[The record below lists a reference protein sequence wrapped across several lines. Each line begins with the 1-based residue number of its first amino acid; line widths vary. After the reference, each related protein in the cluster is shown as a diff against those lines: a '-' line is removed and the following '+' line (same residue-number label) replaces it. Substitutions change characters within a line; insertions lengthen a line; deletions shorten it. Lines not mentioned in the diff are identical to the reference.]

1 MKFQQP
7 HSLPKEEALRRIE
20 KLTRHWQTKHGV
32 NVTWTG
38 DSARLVG
45 TVSGISFDAKVVVA
59 ERQVDAE
66 GTDPGM
72 LVRAMATAYF
82 KKKLADYLDPR
93 KSLEDL
99 ERQA

>member
-7 HSLPKEEALRRIE
+7 HSLAKDEALRRIE
-20 KLTRHWQTKHGV
+20 KLTSHWQKKHGV
-32 NVTWTG
+32 NVTWDG

-45 TVSGISFDAKVVVA
+45 TVSGINFDAKVVVA
-59 ERQVDAE
+59 ERRVDAE

-82 KKKLADYLDPR
+82 KKKLADYLDPK
-93 KSLEDL
+93 KSLDDL

>member
-7 HSLPKEEALRRIE
+7 HSLPKDEALRRIE
-20 KLTRHWQTKHGV
+20 KLTRHWQTKHGL

-45 TVSGISFDAKVVVA
+45 TVSGIAFDAKVVVA

-72 LVRAMATAYF
+72 LVRAMATAYL
-82 KKKLADYLDPR
+82 KKKLAYYLDP
-93 KSLEDL
+93 KKTLDDL
-99 ERQA
+99 DRQG